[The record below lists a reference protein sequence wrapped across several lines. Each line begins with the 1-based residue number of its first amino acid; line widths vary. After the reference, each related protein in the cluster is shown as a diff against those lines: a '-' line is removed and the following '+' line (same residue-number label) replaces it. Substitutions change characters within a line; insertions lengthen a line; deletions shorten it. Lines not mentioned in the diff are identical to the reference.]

1 MSVAVKRLYGRQEV
15 QTQFIKEANSM
26 CSLDHPNIIKLYG
39 IVLSEPLMLVRIYKY
54 NYILPFYQYYECCKR
69 APANA
74 SRHVFAFAQKY

>member
-39 IVLSEPLMLVRIYKY
+39 IVLSEPLMLVRRYTTVLLVYDSFI
-54 NYILPFYQYYECCKR
+54 ILR
-69 APANA
+69 DVGG
-74 SRHVFAFAQKY
+74 RRL